1 MDDQK
6 YLNEYLNSVNGD
18 SSLTQD
24 SKDLI
29 AKHIHG
35 LRAFVQQRQ
44 ANENKDVK
52 NPVSTPVD
60 TSVRGQP
67 SVNPPQSQYNPNQTN
82 QPTYPN
88 QNQPT
93 YPNQTNPVNRQP

>member
-44 ANENKDVK
+44 EADK
-52 NPVSTPVD
+52 
-60 TSVRGQP
+60 
-67 SVNPPQSQYNPNQTN
+67 N
-82 QPTYPN
+82 QPQKSVPEVRHEY
-88 QNQPT
+88 QNQPNVGQGRVEPEVRKE
-93 YPNQTNPVNRQP
+93 YSNKEYQPLQ